1 MPSNKPVI
9 LGTGLSGMIGSR
21 LVEMFGSEFEFINLD
36 LATGVDI
43 TQVESVSA
51 ILKKYPSTTVIH
63 LAAFTDVS
71 KAYTETD
78 NKDGLVYKV
87 NVLGTKNIAAA
98 CKKYSHYLIHI
109 STDFIF
115 NGANPPTTGYTEI
128 DQPHPIEWYGQTKL
142 WAEEEVVK
150 SGCRY
155 VICRTAFPYR
165 AKFDLKPDLVR
176 NIIINLTNNILHPMF
191 SDQIITPTFID
202 DLCEVFKI
210 FIAKQPTGIYHCV
223 GSTALSPFELAQKIA
238 QIFEITTEIK
248 PGSFKEFLITDPRPR
263 QQFLR
268 VSNAKLFQDFNYKMK
283 TIDEALQLV
292 KTQL

>member
-1 MPSNKPVI
+1 MPLNKPVI

-21 LVEMFGSEFEFINLD
+21 LVELFGSEFEFVNLD
-36 LATGVDI
+36 LTTGVDI
-43 TQVESVSA
+43 TQVETVETM
-51 ILKKYPSTTVIH
+51 LKKYPATTVIH

-71 KAYTETD
+71 KACAETG

-87 NVLGTKNIAAA
+87 NVLGTKNIAEA
-98 CKKYSHYLIHI
+98 CKKYVHYLIHI

-115 NGANPPTTGYTEI
+115 DGQNPPATGYAET
-128 DQPHPIEWYGQTKL
+128 DSPHPIEWYGQTKL
-142 WAEEEVVK
+142 WAEEEVTK
-150 SGCRY
+150 SGCRH
-155 VICRTAFPYR
+155 VILRTAFPFR

-176 NIIINLTNNILHPMF
+176 NIITNLTKNTLHPMF

-210 FIAKQPTGIYHCV
+210 FITKQPTGIYHCV

-238 QIFEITTEIK
+238 QVFAIKTEIK
-248 PGSFKEFLITDPRPR
+248 SISFKDWPQTDPRPR

-268 VSNAKLFQDFNYKMK
+268 VSNAKLFQDFGYKMK
-283 TIDEALQLV
+283 TIDEALQII
-292 KTQL
+292 KSQL

>member
-150 SGCRY
+150 SGCYY

-223 GSTALSPFELAQKIA
+223 SDRAFPI
-238 QIFEITTEIK
+238 
-248 PGSFKEFLITDPRPR
+248 
-263 QQFLR
+263 
-268 VSNAKLFQDFNYKMK
+268 
-283 TIDEALQLV
+283 
-292 KTQL
+292 